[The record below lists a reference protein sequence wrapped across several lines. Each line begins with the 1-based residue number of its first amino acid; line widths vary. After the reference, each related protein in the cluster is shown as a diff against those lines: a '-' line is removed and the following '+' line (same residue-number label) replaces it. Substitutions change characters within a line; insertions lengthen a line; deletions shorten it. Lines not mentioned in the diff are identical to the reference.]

1 MNRYPVWKYI
11 LIAVTILLGA
21 LFTAPNY
28 FGESP
33 AVQVTSG
40 KSTVKM
46 TSDMAAKVADVLT
59 REGIANDGIAFDGT
73 GTYASVRARF
83 ATPDIQFRAK
93 SVLERGLNTDP
104 TDPTYL
110 VALNLQSDTPKWM
123 QSLHALPMY
132 LGLDLRGGVHFLM
145 QVDAK
150 AVLTK
155 RVQGI
160 QAAARSSLRDKN
172 VRHAGIDLVGDTVEI
187 KFRDDATRQTAKGVL
202 SGQLADLAFVDSG
215 EGDALKTVVSLKPA
229 ALKQTIDDGV
239 KQNIST
245 LSKRVNEL
253 GVAEPIIQQ
262 QGPDRIVV
270 QLPGV
275 QDVARAR
282 AVIGRTATL
291 EVRMVDESVTPGT
304 ELSAAIPF
312 NSELFTVGKGVPVVL
327 TKDVVLTGDY
337 ISSAT
342 SSMDQNNQP
351 AVSIDLNGDGGRRMR
366 DATRERVGKKMAI
379 VLKEKGKP
387 EVLSVATI
395 QSELGSR
402 FQITGMGNAENS
414 NELALLLRS
423 GALAAPMEVIEERT
437 IGPQL
442 GAENINK
449 GLHSTMY
456 GFAAIAVFMIFYYMM
471 FGFFSVLALACN
483 LLLLVALLSLM
494 QATLTLPGMAA
505 IALALGMAIDS
516 NVLINERIREEL
528 RAGATPQGAISAGF
542 DRAWATIIDSNVT
555 TLIVGVAL
563 WVFGSGPIRGFA
575 AIAVFMIF
583 YYMMFGFFSVLA
595 LACNLLLL
603 VALLS
608 LMQATLTL
616 PGMAAIALALG
627 MAIDSNVLINERI
640 REELRAGAT
649 PQGAISAGFDRAWA
663 TIIDSNVTT
672 LIVGVALWVFGSGPI
687 RGFAVVHTLGI
698 LTSMFSAV
706 FISRGVVN
714 LWYGRKKK
722 LQSIAIGTVW
732 VPGQTK

>member
-1 MNRYPVWKYI
+1 MNRYPLWKYI
-11 LIAVTILLGA
+11 LIVVAILLGA
-21 LFTAPNY
+21 LYTAPNY
-28 FGESP
+28 YGESP

-46 TSDMAAKVADVLT
+46 SSEMTAKVEEVLKGA
-59 REGIANDGIAFDGT
+59 GIATNGIAFDGT

-83 ATPDIQFRAK
+83 ADPDTQFRAK
-93 SVLERGLNTDP
+93 SVLEKGLNADP
-104 TDPTYL
+104 ADPTYL
-110 VALNLQSDTPKWM
+110 VALNLQKDTPKWL
-123 QSLHALPMY
+123 QALHALPMY

-145 QVDAK
+145 QVDTK
-150 AVLTK
+150 AVLAK

-160 QAAARSSLRDKN
+160 QAAARTLLRDKN
-172 VRHAGIDLVGDTVEI
+172 VRHAGIDRVGDTIEI
-187 KFRDDATRQTAKGVL
+187 KFRDDATRQKAKDVL
-202 SGQLADLAFVDSG
+202 QGQMADLLFVDSG
-215 EGDALKTVVSLKPA
+215 EGDALKTTVSLKPT

-253 GVAEPIIQQ
+253 GVSEPVLQQ

-291 EVRMVDESVTPGT
+291 EVRMTDNSITPGT
-304 ELSAAIPF
+304 ELTSAIPF
-312 NSELFTVGKGVPVVL
+312 NSELFTVGRNVPVVL
-327 TKDVVLTGDY
+327 SKDVVITGDS

-342 SSMDQNNQP
+342 ATYDSNQQP
-351 AVSIDLNGDGGRRMR
+351 AVSITLNGDGGRKMR
-366 DATRERVGKKMAI
+366 DITRDNVGKRMAI
-379 VLKEKGKP
+379 VLFEKGKP

-395 QSELGSR
+395 QSEFGSS

-414 NELALLLRS
+414 AELALLLRS
-423 GALAAPMEVIEERT
+423 GALSAPMDVIEERT

-449 GLHSTMY
+449 GLHSTIY
-456 GFAAIAVFMIFYYMM
+456 GFAAIALFMIAYYMM

-494 QATLTLPGMAA
+494 QATLTLPGIAA
-505 IALALGMAIDS
+505 IALALGMAIDA

-528 RAGATPQGAISAGF
+528 RSGATPQAAISAGF

-555 TLIVGVAL
+555 TLIVG
-563 WVFGSGPIRGFA
+563 I
-575 AIAVFMIF
+575 
-583 YYMMFGFFSVLA
+583 
-595 LACNLLLL
+595 
-603 VALLS
+603 
-608 LMQATLTL
+608 
-616 PGMAAIALALG
+616 
-627 MAIDSNVLINERI
+627 
-640 REELRAGAT
+640 
-649 PQGAISAGFDRAWA
+649 
-663 TIIDSNVTT
+663 
-672 LIVGVALWVFGSGPI
+672 ALWVFGSGPI
-687 RGFAVVHTLGI
+687 RGFAVVHCLGI

-732 VPGQTK
+732 VPGLK

>member
-1 MNRYPVWKYI
+1 MNRYPLWKYI
-11 LIAVTILLGA
+11 LIVVAILLGA
-21 LFTAPNY
+21 LYTAPNY
-28 FGESP
+28 YGESP

-46 TSDMAAKVADVLT
+46 SSAMTAKVEEVLK
-59 REGIANDGIAFDGT
+59 GANIAYNGIAFDGT

-83 ATPDIQFRAK
+83 ADPDTQFRAK
-93 SVLERGLNTDP
+93 SVLEKGLNADP
-104 TDPTYL
+104 ADPTYL
-110 VALNLQSDTPKWM
+110 VALNLQKDTPKWM
-123 QSLHALPMY
+123 QALHALPMY

-145 QVDAK
+145 QVDTK
-150 AVLTK
+150 AVLAK

-160 QAAARSSLRDKN
+160 QAAARSLLRDKN
-172 VRHAGIDLVGDTVEI
+172 VRHAGIDRVGDTIEI
-187 KFRDDATRQTAKGVL
+187 KFRDDATRQKAKDVL
-202 SGQLADLAFVDSG
+202 QGQMADLLFVDSG
-215 EGDALKTVVSLKPA
+215 TGDALKTTVSLKPI
-229 ALKQTIDDGV
+229 ALKQTVDDGV

-291 EVRMVDESVTPGT
+291 EIRMVDESITPGT

-312 NSELFTVGKGVPVVL
+312 NSELFTVGKAVPVVL
-327 TKDVVLTGDY
+327 YKDVVLTGDY

-342 SSMDQNNQP
+342 ASFDQNQQP
-351 AVSIDLNGDGGRRMR
+351 AVSIDLNGDGGRKMR

-379 VLKEKGKP
+379 VLFEKGKP

-395 QSELGSR
+395 QQELGSR

-414 NELALLLRS
+414 AELALLLRS
-423 GALAAPMEVIEERT
+423 GALSAPMDVIEERT

-442 GAENINK
+442 GAENITK

-456 GFAAIAVFMIFYYMM
+456 GFAAIAIFMIAYYMI

-483 LLLLVALLSLM
+483 LLLLLALLSLM
-494 QATLTLPGMAA
+494 QATLTLPGIAA
-505 IALALGMAIDS
+505 IALALGMAIDA

-528 RAGATPQGAISAGF
+528 RSGANPQ
-542 DRAWATIIDSNVT
+542 
-555 TLIVGVAL
+555 
-563 WVFGSGPIRGFA
+563 A
-575 AIAVFMIF
+575 AIA
-583 YYMMFGFFSVLA
+583 
-595 LACNLLLL
+595 
-603 VALLS
+603 
-608 LMQATLTL
+608 
-616 PGMAAIALALG
+616 
-627 MAIDSNVLINERI
+627 
-640 REELRAGAT
+640 
-649 PQGAISAGFDRAWA
+649 AGFDRAWA

-687 RGFAVVHTLGI
+687 RGFAVVHCLGI

-732 VPGQTK
+732 VPGLK